1 MAATITSVIGE
12 DQPDAVIATT
22 ITSYALSSMLTG
34 IVFWAMGKFKLGY
47 IVGFIPRH
55 ILIGCIGG
63 VGWFLIVT
71 GFEVSAR
78 IDTFRYNLDTA
89 QQLIQPDTLPLWL
102 IPLGLAIMLFG
113 LQKKITSQYFLSIY
127 ILTIP
132 FIFYFFVFILP
143 GVDTPTL
150 RKKGWVFEAPN
161 EDEPWW
167 YFWTLYSK
175 SACVHPYDGLLTA
188 T

>member
-1 MAATITSVIGE
+1 MAATIESIVGE

-34 IVFWAMGKFKLGY
+34 IVFYLMGKFRLGY

-63 VGWFLIVT
+63 VGWFLVAT

-78 IDTFRYNLDTA
+78 LEEFRYDLGTG
-89 QQLIQPDTLPLWL
+89 QKLIQADTLPLWL
-102 IPLGLAIMLFG
+102 IPLGLSILLFG
-113 LQKKITSQYFLSIY
+113 LQKKITSQYFLSI
-127 ILTIP
+127 
-132 FIFYFFVFILP
+132 FILLIP
-143 GVDTPTL
+143 MLFYIVVLSLRSLDTESL
-150 RKKGWVFEAPN
+150 RHDGWIFNAPPAG
-161 EDEPWW
+161 EPWW

-175 SACVHPYDGLLTA
+175 SPSTHIRRI
-188 T
+188 